1 MGSQAQEE
9 KDGMHSRESQAGAQK
24 TPQARL
30 TLTPE
35 AIRQLILHV
44 LTQHP
49 AGLTPGAVASQ
60 LGLTTSLIATLR
72 AMTRE
77 GLIRQI
83 SAEVYAVAD
92 KP

>member
-1 MGSQAQEE
+1 MGSPAQEE
-9 KDGMHSRESQAGAQK
+9 KDGMHSREPQAGVQT
-24 TPQARL
+24 TPPVRL
-30 TLTPE
+30 VPTPE
-35 AIRQLILHV
+35 ALRSLILHV
-44 LTQHP
+44 LAPHP

-60 LGLTTSLIATLR
+60 LGLTTSLTATLR

-77 GLIRQI
+77 GLLRRV